1 MKLTKAC
8 IPLGGA
14 WSSPFCRWQ
23 GALSEVSSLDL
34 AVDVTRRALGERD
47 IPVEEITEVVLGWT
61 VPQPAAFY
69 GAPTVAARIGAPGV
83 SGPMVAQACATSA
96 AAVGLAATEL
106 EAGGDGLTLAVLTD
120 RTSNG
125 PHIVW
130 PSPGAHGGAPS
141 SEDWVLE
148 NFRRDP
154 WALEPMVATAEAV
167 AAEGGFT
174 REQIDQVTLM
184 RYDQYARGLDDD
196 RAFQR
201 RYMVAAEVSG
211 RRRRETLLV
220 DADEGVHATSADSL
234 RALKPTS
241 EGGVITFG
249 SQTHPADGAAGVLL
263 TDEER
268 ARALGRDGGF
278 ARVLGFGTARVEKAR
293 MPKAPVPAARRAMAD
308 AGLSFDQLHVVTT
321 HNPFA
326 VNDLWLHTQTGI
338 PLEKMN
344 PFGSSL
350 VYGHPQAPTGAR
362 ALAELIEALALR
374 GGGIGLFTGCAAG
387 DTGAALVVRVEG
399 CT

>member
-1 MKLTKAC
+1 LKLGRAC

-23 GALSEVSSLDL
+23 GSLSDVSSLDL
-34 AVDVTRRALGERD
+34 AVDVASRALGERGVD
-47 IPVEEITEVVLGWT
+47 PGELGELVLGWT
-61 VPQPAAFY
+61 VPQEGAFY
-69 GAPTVAARIGAPGV
+69 GAPTVAARIGAPGI
-83 SGPMVAQACATSA
+83 SGPMIAQACATSA
-96 AAVGLAATEL
+96 AAVAAASASV
-106 EAGGDGLTLAVLTD
+106 EAGDDALKLVLLTD

-130 PSPGAHGGAPS
+130 PSPGSQGGTPR

-174 REQIDQVTLM
+174 REQADEVTLM
-184 RYDQYARGLDDD
+184 RHEQYTRALADG

-201 RYMVAAEVSG
+201 RYMLPVAVPG
-211 RRRRETLLV
+211 RRGEARLV
-220 DADEGVHATSADSL
+220 EEDEGVHATTAEGL
-234 RALKPTS
+234 RALRPVV

-263 TDEER
+263 TSEER
-268 ARALGRDGGF
+268 ARALGRDGAF
-278 ARVLGFGTARVEKAR
+278 ARVLGFGWARVEKAR
-293 MPKAPVPAARRAMAD
+293 MPKAPVPAARAALRD
-308 AGLSFDQLHVVTT
+308 AGVDVDELDVVTT

-326 VNDLWLHTQTGI
+326 VNDLWLSREMGI
-338 PLEKMN
+338 ELEQMN
-344 PFGSSL
+344 PFGCSL

-374 GGGIGLFTGCAAG
+374 GGGTGLFTGCAAG
-387 DTGAALVVRVEG
+387 DTGAALVVRVDG
-399 CT
+399 